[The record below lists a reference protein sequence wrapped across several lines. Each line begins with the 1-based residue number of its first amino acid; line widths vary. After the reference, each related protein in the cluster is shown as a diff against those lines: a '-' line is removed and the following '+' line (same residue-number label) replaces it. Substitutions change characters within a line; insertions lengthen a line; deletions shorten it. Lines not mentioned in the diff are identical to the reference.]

1 MNKKLLKPF
10 IIIVIAI
17 AAFTLLWKNLDNT
30 SKWDPDLFALQNSSN
45 VDRMVFTPNNDKIKP
60 IEFVRINGDWFIK
73 TSKELHL
80 ADSTNIAMLLNWAM
94 PRLKIK
100 MPVSDQQK
108 KHVVA
113 AMAHDA
119 TKATFYVNNKPIH
132 TIYVGG
138 STQDNMSTYMFYP
151 DTDRPCI
158 VEIPGF
164 QGYLT
169 PYFITDPNIWK
180 SPLLVHSETHE
191 IRQLNVLYPHQPENS
206 FSINQQ
212 NDQLTLTEYKSN
224 KVLPAKNSL
233 MAGYLLFSKDFTR
246 ETGPVPAI
254 NNAGAQ
260 KDSILRVKPLALFE
274 YVYTNGKKITLT
286 IIPQN
291 AYENVLINAKPTET
305 ETVQTAVYW
314 VKSSEDGYI
323 WTAQDIAL
331 KNRLKS
337 KSDFIKP

>member
-1 MNKKLLKPF
+1 MNKKILKPL
-10 IIIVIAI
+10 IIIAVALSTFI
-17 AAFTLLWKNLDNT
+17 LLWKNLDNT
-30 SKWDPDLFALQNSSN
+30 SDWDPNLFALQNPSA
-45 VDRMVFTPNNDKIKP
+45 VDRMVFTPNNDKVKP

-73 TSKELHL
+73 TKNDLFL
-80 ADSTNIAMLLNWAM
+80 ADSSNISMLLNWAM

-119 TKATFYVNNKPIH
+119 TKATFYVNNKPVH

-151 DTDRPCI
+151 DSDRPCI

-169 PYFITDPNIWK
+169 PYFMTDPNIWK

-191 IRQLNVLYPHQPENS
+191 IRQLNVFYPHQPQNS
-206 FSINQQ
+206 FTINQQ
-212 NDQLTLTEYKSN
+212 NDQLTLTDYKSN
-224 KVLPAKNSL
+224 KVIPAKNSL

-246 ETGPVPAI
+246 EIGPVPAI
-254 NNAGAQ
+254 NNATSM
-260 KDSILRVKPLALFE
+260 KDSILKSKPLAIIE
-274 YVYTNGKKITLT
+274 YVYTNGKKISLT

-291 AYENVLINAKPTET
+291 SFEDILIDAKPTET
-305 ETVQTAVYW
+305 ETVQTALYW
-314 VKSSEDGYI
+314 VKSSDDTYV
-323 WTAQDIAL
+323 WTAQDIAI

-337 KSDFIKP
+337 KFDFIKP

>member
-1 MNKKLLKPF
+1 MNKKIFKPL

-17 AAFTLLWKNLDNT
+17 SAFTLLWKNLDNT
-30 SKWDPDLFALQNSSN
+30 SDWDPNLFALQNPAA
-45 VDRMVFTPNNDKIKP
+45 VDRMVFTPNNEKVKP

-73 TSKELHL
+73 TKNDLFL
-80 ADSTNIAMLLNWAM
+80 ADSSNISMLLNWAM

-119 TKATFYVNNKPIH
+119 TKATFYVNNKPVH

-151 DTDRPCI
+151 DSDRPCI

-169 PYFITDPNIWK
+169 PYFMTDPNIWK

-191 IRQLNVLYPHQPENS
+191 IRQLHVFYPHQPQNS

-212 NDQLTLTEYKSN
+212 NDQLTLTDYKSN
-224 KVLPAKNSL
+224 KVIPAKSSL

-246 ETGPVPAI
+246 EIGPVPAI
-254 NNAGAQ
+254 NNAASM
-260 KDSILRVKPLALFE
+260 KDSILKSKPLAILE
-274 YVYTNGKKITLT
+274 YVYTNGKKISLT

-291 AYENVLINAKPTET
+291 SFEDILIDAKPTET
-305 ETVQTAVYW
+305 ETVQTALYW
-314 VKSSEDGYI
+314 VKSSDDAYV
-323 WTAQDIAL
+323 WTAQDIAI

-337 KSDFIKP
+337 KFDFIKP

>member
-1 MNKKLLKPF
+1 MNKKILKPLF
-10 IIIVIAI
+10 IIVVAI
-17 AAFTLLWKNLDNT
+17 SAFTLLWKNLDNT
-30 SKWDPDLFALQNSSN
+30 SDWDPNLFALQNPAS
-45 VDRMVFTPNNDKIKP
+45 VDRMVFTPNNEKVKP

-73 TSKELHL
+73 IKNDLVL
-80 ADSTNIAMLLNWAM
+80 ADSSNISMLLNWAM

-119 TKATFYVNNKPIH
+119 TKATFFINNKPVH

-169 PYFITDPNIWK
+169 PYFMTDPNIWK
-180 SPLLVHSETHE
+180 SPLLIHSETHE
-191 IRQLNVLYPHQPENS
+191 IRQLHVYYPHQPQNS
-206 FSINQQ
+206 FSLNQQ
-212 NDQLTLTEYKSN
+212 YEQLTLTDYKTN
-224 KVLPAKNSL
+224 KVIPAKSSL

-246 ETGPVPAI
+246 EIGPVPAI
-254 NNAGAQ
+254 NNAVAM
-260 KDSILRVKPLALFE
+260 KDSILRSKPLAILE
-274 YVYTNGKKITLT
+274 YVYTNGKKISLT

-291 AYENVLINAKPTET
+291 SFEDILIDAKPTET
-305 ETVQTAVYW
+305 ETVQTALYW
-314 VKSSEDGYI
+314 VKSSEDAYV
-323 WTAQDIAL
+323 WTAQDIAI

-337 KSDFIKP
+337 KFDFIKP